1 MWDSEGVRCCN
12 PHDSEAGVGVG
23 REVASILATF
33 LTDVQHRSKMVTKSC
48 LPLCGLDFIIN
59 GKSIILLEEG

>member
-33 LTDVQHRSKMVTKSC
+33 LKDVQHRSKW
-48 LPLCGLDFIIN
+48 
-59 GKSIILLEEG
+59 